1 MAFQGNGGG
10 ALNEINITP
19 LVDVMLVLLVVFMV
33 TTPII
38 AEEMIM
44 RKVEIDMPNTNA
56 KPVEASD
63 LKTMILVNEQYQVLL
78 DIGDGPAPLVEC
90 AGQPDL
96 DLCLDP
102 LAVKLKGNP
111 RLEASQ
117 PIFLF
122 AARRLP
128 YGFIV
133 DVMARIK
140 EAGFAKVGLVTNP
153 PKAAQ

>member
-44 RKVEIDMPNTNA
+44 RKVEIDMPTTNA
-56 KPVEASD
+56 KPVDPSD
-63 LKTMILVNEQYQVLL
+63 LKTVVLVNEQYQVLL
-78 DIGDGPAPLVEC
+78 DVGDGPAPLVDC
-90 AGQPDL
+90 AGQPNL
-96 DLCLDP
+96 DQCLDP

-111 RLEASQ
+111 RLEAGQ
-117 PIFLF
+117 PIFLL

-153 PKAAQ
+153 PQQTP